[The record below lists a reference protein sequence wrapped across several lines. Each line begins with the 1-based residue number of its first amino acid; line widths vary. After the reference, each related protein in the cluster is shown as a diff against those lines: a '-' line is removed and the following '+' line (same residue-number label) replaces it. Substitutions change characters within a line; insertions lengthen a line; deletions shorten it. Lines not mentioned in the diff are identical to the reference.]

1 MTAAEITVR
10 AAGQHA
16 VLVEF
21 SNAAPRAGGNAADY
35 YAEALRRRDGGE
47 LPNGLEIVP
56 AARTILFDGFAGP
69 EEQARFARELRRW
82 RPRPHDQGPTRDR
95 EIPTR
100 YDGPDLPE
108 VARAWGLTVAEVIAR
123 HAALPHVVGFLGFA
137 PGFAYI
143 DGIPES
149 LAVSRRAEPRTRV
162 PTGSVA
168 IADRYTGVYPRASPG
183 GWQLIGRTDVT
194 IWDVTREPAAY
205 LLPGDRVRFVPVRG

>member
-10 AAGQHA
+10 TAGQHA

-21 SNAAPRAGGNAADY
+21 GHEHETVGRITDY
-35 YAEALRRRDGGE
+35 YAEAVRRRESGE
-47 LPNGLEIVP
+47 LPAALEIVP

-69 EEQARFARELRRW
+69 PDQEGFAREIRRW
-82 RPRPHDQGPTRDR
+82 RPRPHDRGPIRER

-100 YDGPDLPE
+100 YDGPDLPD
-108 VARAWGLTVAEVIAR
+108 VARAWGLTVAEVIAQ
-123 HAALPHVVGFLGFA
+123 HAELPHVVSFLGFA

-143 DGIPES
+143 EGIPED
-149 LAVSRRAEPRTRV
+149 LAVKRRAEPRTRV
-162 PTGSVA
+162 PAGSVA

-194 IWDVTREPAAY
+194 IWDVSREPAAY
-205 LLPGDRVRFVPVRG
+205 LLPGDRVRFVPVSG